1 MEVRRIKQ
9 RRAELF
15 EEVMQQLDSPK
26 AELQAGVRPFLE
38 LLRKNNIPM
47 AVTCGNL
54 TNRELVEVGT
64 SFKPSFTE

>member
-1 MEVRRIKQ
+1 MGTSV
-9 RRAELF
+9 
-15 EEVMQQLDSPK
+15 SPCPK

-38 LLRKNNIPM
+38 LLQKNNIPM

-64 SFKPSFTE
+64 NFTTLFY